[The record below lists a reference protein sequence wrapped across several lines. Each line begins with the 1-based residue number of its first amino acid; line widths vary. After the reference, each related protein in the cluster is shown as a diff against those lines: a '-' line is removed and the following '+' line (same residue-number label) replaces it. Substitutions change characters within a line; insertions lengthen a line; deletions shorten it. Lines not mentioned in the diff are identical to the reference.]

1 MTHDARGTGR
11 MVGLFLL
18 LQASGAFVV
27 NALLLRPIFR
37 APGFLENAVAHPM
50 NIPSAMLLNIALA
63 LFMLTAAFYARP
75 YFKQISPR
83 LALAHVAIVTAGL
96 SLSIAENVGLFAM
109 QNVSE
114 ANAVEPVAHGV
125 RLVAA
130 SVRNGAHFSYV
141 FTAGI
146 GLFVMYLLMYKGR
159 LIPRLIAGAGMLA
172 SLSQMVAVGTPF
184 FGGSTNATLLMPLG
198 VVQLVLVVWLLAKGF
213 APVELVEHAEPA
225 HAHA

>member
-1 MTHDARGTGR
+1 MAHDARSAGR
-11 MVGLFLL
+11 MVGVFLL

-37 APGFLENAVAHPM
+37 APGFLENAVAHPT
-50 NIPSAMLLNIALA
+50 NIPYAMLLNITIA
-63 LFMLTAAFYARP
+63 LFMLTAALWARP
-75 YFKQISPR
+75 YFRQISPR

-96 SLSIAENVGLFAM
+96 ALSIAENVGLFAM

-130 SVRNGAHFSYV
+130 SIRNGAHFSYV

-146 GLFVMYLLMYKGR
+146 GLFVMYLLMFKGR
-159 LIPRLIAGAGMLA
+159 LVPRVIAGAGMVA
-172 SLSQMVAVGTPF
+172 SLSQMVAVGTPL
-184 FGGSTNATLLMPLG
+184 FGGGTNAALLMPLG
-198 VVQLVLVVWLLAKGF
+198 AVQLVLVIWLFAKGF
-213 APVELVEHAEPA
+213 ASAEPA
-225 HAHA
+225 AASA